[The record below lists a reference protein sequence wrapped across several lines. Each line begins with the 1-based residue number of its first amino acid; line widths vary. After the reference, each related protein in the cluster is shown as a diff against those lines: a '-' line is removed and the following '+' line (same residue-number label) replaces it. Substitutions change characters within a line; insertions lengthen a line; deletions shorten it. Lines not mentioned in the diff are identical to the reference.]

1 MCLCLVHQE
10 FYPPLDERK
19 AWKVFIR
26 TSGGLRFPHYR
37 MNGDYQPGEDVVEQ
51 EVWLSA
57 VQKMAR
63 TIRGADY
70 LTGFHAF
77 TTVASAFAWSKRPSA
92 VVVPV
97 KMRKVRLEGLHAQE
111 RRHRDEPILKCWVAD
126 EMYVTKEIVNAQDPA
141 YPAKSHLFP

>member
-10 FYPPLDERK
+10 FNPPLPERK

-26 TSGGLRFPHYR
+26 ISSGLRFPHFR
-37 MNGDYQPGEDVVEQ
+37 MNGDYQPGKDFVEQ

-57 VQKMAR
+57 VHKMAP
-63 TIRGADY
+63 TLRGEPY

-77 TTVASAFAWSKRPSA
+77 TTLEFAFAWSQRPGA

-97 KMRKVRLEGLHAQE
+97 AVRNIRLEGLHAPE
-111 RRHRDEPILKCWVAD
+111 GRHGDEPVLKCWVAD
-126 EMYVTKEIVNAQDPA
+126 EMYVTKEIVDAPEFA
-141 YPAKSHLFP
+141 SFPRS